1 MAGLVTGYI
10 QMQATTDINH
20 IPLQHV
26 FASALLTK
34 QYEDVA
40 EKETLVKKPV
50 VVQRADGNGV
60 VILG

>member
-1 MAGLVTGYI
+1 
-10 QMQATTDINH
+10 MQATTDINH

-34 QYEDVA
+34 QCEDVA

>member
-1 MAGLVTGYI
+1 
-10 QMQATTDINH
+10 MQATTDINH